1 MFPTLLKLGPFT
13 LHSLWLCVVIAIL
26 VSTLLTLK
34 KAKYQRMDVHFLLD
48 HSLSLLISA
57 AFFSRLV
64 FALTNWGYFGPPS
77 VFGTLTQ
84 IISFWEIGYSFWGAV
99 LGFLLVF
106 IWHCRRKG
114 ESPMDWL
121 ETTIT
126 PLFIGIM
133 IGNFGQFLDGQAYGK
148 ETILPWGI
156 VFEST
161 NVKYTVP
168 IHPTQIY
175 SIIIIAAILLT
186 KKKVINKWPILSEK
200 YNWTIFALSTY
211 ALARFLLEFV
221 RGDDT
226 FQIGP
231 VRIGHIVTFLLF
243 AHLSRVLYK
252 RVRKTNPHKK

>member
-1 MFPTLLKLGPFT
+1 MLPTLLELGPFT
-13 LHSLWLCVVIAIL
+13 LHSLWLCVVIAIIL
-26 VSTLLTLK
+26 GTLLLLK
-34 KAKYQRMDVHFLLD
+34 TAKYQRMEIHFLLD
-48 HSLSLLISA
+48 HSLSLLVSA

-77 VFGTLTQ
+77 LGGIFAQ
-84 IISFWEIGYSFWGAV
+84 IFSFWEIGYSFWGAM
-99 LGFLLVF
+99 LGFSFVF

-114 ESPMDWL
+114 QNPMDWL
-121 ETTIT
+121 DVAIT
-126 PLFIGIM
+126 PLFLGIM

-175 SIIIIAAILLT
+175 SILIIAAILLT
-186 KKKVINKWPILSEK
+186 KKKLIAKWPVLGEK
-200 YNWTIFALSTY
+200 YNWTIFALSAY
-211 ALARFLLEFV
+211 SLARFLLEFL

-231 VRIGHIVTFLLF
+231 VRIGHIVTLILF
-243 AHLSRVLYK
+243 IITTHILYK
-252 RVRKTNPHKK
+252 RTRKPNPHKK